1 MPPGRHPD
9 PDPAIA
15 ASMRAVRLR
24 RRGGPEALALEPIA
38 TPSPRVGEALVRVH
52 AAAITRDELEW
63 PVDRLPAIP
72 SYELSGV
79 VAALGQGVDSVA
91 IGEPVYALI
100 GFDRD
105 GAAAD
110 YTAVPAALLAPK
122 PRTLG
127 HIESAAVPLAA
138 LSAWQGLFDHG
149 GLREGQRVL
158 IHGAAGGV
166 GQFATQLARR
176 RGAHVLGTASRPD
189 HDLARGFGADEVLD
203 GAVAGL
209 AGAVEPVDLVFDT
222 VGGERLEH
230 SPTIV
235 RDGGRI
241 VSVAEE
247 PSERVSRA
255 PIEAR
260 YFVVEPDSAELVEIG
275 RMIDRGELR
284 VAIDSVFPL
293 EDARAAFERSLATGK
308 RGKVV
313 LRVAGDEM
321 AA

>member
-1 MPPGRHPD
+1 M
-9 PDPAIA
+9 
-15 ASMRAVRLR
+15 
-24 RRGGPEALALEPIA
+24 
-38 TPSPRVGEALVRVH
+38 
-52 AAAITRDELEW
+52 
-63 PVDRLPAIP
+63 
-72 SYELSGV
+72 
-79 VAALGQGVDSVA
+79 
-91 IGEPVYALI
+91 
-100 GFDRD
+100 
-105 GAAAD
+105 
-110 YTAVPAALLAPK
+110 
-122 PRTLG
+122 
-127 HIESAAVPLAA
+127 
-138 LSAWQGLFDHG
+138 
-149 GLREGQRVL
+149 L

-189 HDLARGFGADEVLD
+189 DDLARGFGADEVLD
-203 GAVAGL
+203 GAVADL

-222 VGGERLEH
+222 VGGERLER
-230 SPTIV
+230 SPAIV

-260 YFVVEPDSAELVEIG
+260 YFVVEPDSGQLVEIG
-275 RMIDRGELR
+275 RMLDRGELR

-313 LRVAGDEM
+313 LRVAEDET